1 MIRTLTHAVL
11 EVARAIDTGH
21 AIKHGVTPATY
32 RQGGPLA
39 PSEGV
44 VALGP
49 HPLDELEPLS

>member
-49 HPLDELEPLS
+49 HPLDEL